1 MAYRNFV
8 LSLLF
13 AGLPTIGLLQPLL
26 SGAEKTAR
34 SDEQF
39 RLTLPER
46 PIGAPTG
53 SSIRKQIGELSL
65 EQREAAVVREISR
78 GNVPGFL
85 RRLKAIQ
92 VAATD
97 PTGTRHVG
105 ICFVTSDYLAVGS
118 DDDFFRI
125 PITPRTAVTIADSLG
140 CLLLTTKI
148 SDAVHAAA
156 DFKLQPR
163 PLTKN
168 RQAVA
173 TFFQHHRLIEE
184 QLSKKSRG
192 PLVAGIKKDIVLTNR
207 LMEKPHKVAIYGWH
221 YPNGKPIQPLYVGH
235 WDRYVD
241 YSHGVRL
248 LAGDMIVDGQGLKV
262 SDVLKDK
269 QLWGLLSNEG
279 PIDVKEVRGA
289 AGWQR

>member
-1 MAYRNFV
+1 MAYRNVV
-8 LSLLF
+8 LTMLL
-13 AGLPTIGLLQPLL
+13 AAVPSIGLSQSL
-26 SGAEKTAR
+26 AEV
-34 SDEQF
+34 
-39 RLTLPER
+39 RLDLPER
-46 PIGAPTG
+46 PADAPTG
-53 SSIRKQIGELSL
+53 SKFLEQISELSL
-65 EQREAAVVREISR
+65 EEREAAVVREITR
-78 GNVPGFL
+78 GNVPAFL
-85 RRLKAIQ
+85 RQMKPIQ

-97 PTGTRHVG
+97 QTETRHVG
-105 ICFVTSDYLAVGS
+105 ICFVTSDYLAIGS
-118 DDDFFRI
+118 DDDFFRV
-125 PITPRTAVTIADSLG
+125 PISPRTAVVIADSLG
-140 CLLLTTKI
+140 CLLLTAKL

-163 PLTKN
+163 PLAKD

-173 TFFQHHRLIEE
+173 TFFQHHGLIEE
-184 QLSKKSRG
+184 QLSGKSHG
-192 PLVAGIKKDIVLTNR
+192 SLVAGIKKDIVLTNR
-207 LMEKPHKVAIYGWH
+207 LTEKPHKVAIYGWH